1 MELENGASL
10 MQAGIEIAQWVCNG
24 GNLLGQAMCRIV
36 WKWGWQMLRDL
47 DNERRSIWMNKMC
60 FLMFKKWVYFF
71 ILIWIWTG
79 SQSNDFGMLL
89 WNLNVG

>member
-1 MELENGASL
+1 
-10 MQAGIEIAQWVCNG
+10 MQAGIEIAQLVCNG

-36 WKWGWQMLRDL
+36 WKSGWQLLRDL
-47 DNERRSIWMNKMC
+47 DNERMSVWMNKMC

-79 SQSNDFGMLL
+79 SEMKVMILECYCGIWMLDS
-89 WNLNVG
+89 G